1 MSIDLPA
8 ANSLVSARNSSTEER
23 CVLPLDVG
31 SSYDG
36 STVLLRL
43 LRLST
48 WGPALMNL
56 GYYRLRGLLMPLN
69 MINSELAQQRLVMN
83 AADLL
88 QVKRS
93 HRVLDVA
100 CGRGK
105 SSFIVH
111 CLHPG
116 VTVVG
121 MDLLDHNIQVART
134 FFNQAAR
141 LSYRVGNAMHLDFP
155 EASFD
160 RVMCLE
166 AAFHF
171 PDRAQFLR
179 EAYRVLRPGGR
190 LIVVDFAWNTDAER
204 THREDPETR
213 LVREIWQWDD
223 FFSVPEY
230 GRVARESGFDVQSS
244 CDWSGRV
251 TRPAQGIFRI
261 VSAIGNTR
269 WGRRFLNWLNPLF
282 RSLSQDD
289 WKGLASAV
297 RAHDHVQRYSKYM
310 AFVFSKRM
318 EPSVSS
324 PAV

>member
-8 ANSLVSARNSSTEER
+8 ANSIVSTRNRSVVER
-23 CVLPLDVG
+23 GIRPLDVG

-36 STVLLRL
+36 STVMLRL

-56 GYYRLRGLLMPLN
+56 GYYRLRGPFMPLN
-69 MINSELAQQRLVMN
+69 MFNAELAQQRLVKK
-83 AADLL
+83 AVDLL
-88 QVKRS
+88 GIE
-93 HRVLDVA
+93 HNHGVLDVA

-111 CLHPG
+111 CLNPG
-116 VTVVG
+116 ATIVG
-121 MDLLDHNIQVART
+121 LDLLDQNIQVART
-134 FFNQAAR
+134 FFNQASR

-155 EASFD
+155 EGSFD

-179 EAYRVLRPGGR
+179 EAHRVLRPGGR
-190 LIVVDFAWNTDAER
+190 LIVVDFAWNSDAER
-204 THREDPETR
+204 IHREDPETQ
-213 LVREIWQWDD
+213 LVRELWQWDD

-230 GRVARESGFDVQSS
+230 ARVAMDVGFKVLSG

-251 TRPAQGIFRI
+251 TRPAQSLFR
-261 VSAIGNTR
+261 SATLLGNTR
-269 WGRRFLNWLNPLF
+269 WGRRFLNWLNPLY
-282 RSLSQDD
+282 RSLSTED
-289 WKGLASAV
+289 WRRLASAA
-297 RAHDHVQRYSKYM
+297 RAHDHVHRYSKYM
-310 AFVFSKRM
+310 AFVFAKC
-318 EPSVSS
+318 
-324 PAV
+324 A